1 MRPGNSPQLACW
13 SILAFGFKC
22 YNHRHQLQ
30 VGRFNVVHIC
40 SLTGHPSRL
49 CVRTFTTS
57 IKGTNAWRAIPTN
70 IYDTTWLKPRR
81 KVRALRDG
89 RESGSRNHI
98 IRLSVEN
105 FNLLNY
111 LSIYTCRHSSSVI
124 ALISEDLLG
133 KFIDLHHLR
142 MALSVTPNF
151 LPI

>member
-1 MRPGNSPQLACW
+1 MRSAEHRTNQPIGASSLLDFSATIIDITPG
-13 SILAFGFKC
+13 GK
-22 YNHRHQLQ
+22 
-30 VGRFNVVHIC
+30 
-40 SLTGHPSRL
+40 
-49 CVRTFTTS
+49 
-57 IKGTNAWRAIPTN
+57 
-70 IYDTTWLKPRR
+70 IYDLVKTKKKGNRYVDHAPLLSR
-81 KVRALRDG
+81 G

-98 IRLSVEN
+98 VRLSVEN

-111 LSIYTCRHSSSVI
+111 LSIYTCCHSSSVI